1 MKNKK
6 LLIIIAAAVV
16 VVIGGAVAFLMLSGG
31 GEPKEVELVYSTY
44 SLDEQYSN
52 LFLAEGSG
60 SKVVIAKYKVHI
72 KYAGEET
79 QKILEENRVMLQN
92 NVDEIMRSTKPEDVT
107 KTNGKEKLRGRIRN
121 MIIDSLEL
129 DETMI
134 SDVFLDPFV
143 VQ

>member
-6 LLIIIAAAVV
+6 ILIIIIAAVV
-16 VVIGGAVAFLMLSGG
+16 VVIGGIAAFLLLSG
-31 GEPKEVELVYSTY
+31 GEPKEVELVYFNY

-52 LFLAEGSG
+52 LLLPEGS
-60 SKVVIAKYKVHI
+60 KAVIAKYRVHI
-72 KYAGEET
+72 RYSGEDT
-79 QKILEENRVMLQN
+79 QKLLEDNRVMLQN
-92 NVDEIMRSTKPEDVT
+92 NIDEILRSTKPEDIS

-121 MIIDSLEL
+121 MIIDRMEL
-129 DETMI
+129 DDTVI